1 MTWGDLGPGLPNG
14 RLGASGSLVRN
25 WTLLLEDACARDYLN

>member
-14 RLGASGSLVRN
+14 RPGASCSLVRN
-25 WTLLLEDACARDYLN
+25 WTLLEDACARDYLN